1 MLKVENVSVMLD
13 KNKIVDNVSISLHKG
28 EVVGLVG
35 PNGVGKTTLI
45 KTIVGIYEVETG
57 NVILDGQPVYNNP
70 TSKLKISYV
79 SDENGYY
86 HNFTI
91 NDIMKYYKYAYDNF
105 DIDKFNKLNEV
116 FKIPTSKKISQLS
129 KGMKMRVS
137 LLMAFSIDSEYIVLD
152 EPTSGLDPLLKR
164 NLLQIIKE
172 EAKNKGIIISS
183 HHLGDLEKICTEV
196 IIISDGRVKCHNSLQ
211 EIQNKIKKIQ
221 VAFDEPVYEEDLN
234 FKGIYSIS
242 KVGRV
247 FTIITDQYCPQFI
260 DKLNELKPLFIEE
273 IELSLEDYYISRVG
287 ENDEEVI

>member
-13 KNKIVDNVSISLHKG
+13 KNIIVENVSISLHKG
-28 EVVGLVG
+28 EVVGLIG

-57 NVILDGQPVYNNP
+57 TVTIDGQPIYNNP
-70 TSKLKISYV
+70 KSKLKIAYV

-91 NDIMKYYKYAYDNF
+91 SDIIKYYRYAYDNF

-137 LLMAFSIDSEYIVLD
+137 LLMALSIDSEYIILD
-152 EPTSGLDPLLKR
+152 EPTSGLDPMLKR
-164 NLLQIIKE
+164 SLLQIIKE

-196 IIISDGRVKCHNSLQ
+196 IIISDGRVKCRNSLK

-234 FKGIYSIS
+234 FKEIYSIN

-247 FTIITDQYCPQFI
+247 FTIITDQYSPEFI
-260 DKLNELKPLFIEE
+260 DKLNVLKPLFIEE
-273 IELSLEDYYISRVG
+273 IELSLEDYYISRIG

>member
-57 NVILDGQPVYNNP
+57 NVTLDGQPVYNNP

-116 FKIPTSKKISQLS
+116 FKIPTSKKIGQLS